1 MALEEVPALIE
12 QLNDGVRRLEALFP
26 GRKFTLDGHL
36 VGSIG
41 EVVAAFLFDLVLLP
55 ASSQGHDATA
65 GDGRLVQIKLTQ
77 GTQVGIR
84 SCPQHL
90 IVLTMGSNGRF
101 SVAYNGPG
109 EPAWNSGGRVQKNGQ
124 KPLSLAK
131 LRLLNNNVAPADKL
145 PLTRAWSMLESFDLD
160 A

>member
-1 MALEEVPALIE
+1 MLEEVPALIE

-41 EVVAAFLFDLVLLP
+41 EVVAAFLFDLVLFP

-65 GDGRLVQIKLTQ
+65 SDGRLVQIKLTQ

-90 IVLTMGSNGRF
+90 LVLKMDSNGRF

-109 EPAWNSGGRVQKNGQ
+109 EPAWNSGGPVQKNGQ

-131 LRLLNNNVAPADKL
+131 LRLLNTTVAASAKVAL
-145 PLTRAWSMLESFDLD
+145 VRSWSMLDDVSR
-160 A
+160 